1 MQSGSCKVNS
11 KKQEGW
17 FILTNQELENKVSEL
32 ELRQRVAEL
41 EQRLANMQS
50 RPLPYSS
57 WVYAKTKK
65 ACEDYFHSV
74 TQQAWQ
80 GNIILLCEQLGREA
94 FKSARKIGHTCYR
107 PNQYILTEE
116 DGQEYFELVKTFV
129 DVYVD
134 YMTAHLG

>member
-1 MQSGSCKVNS
+1 MS
-11 KKQEGW
+11 
-17 FILTNQELENKVSEL
+17 NQELENKVSEL
-32 ELRQRVAEL
+32 ELRQGVAEL

-65 ACEDYFHSV
+65 ECEDYFHSV
-74 TQQAWQ
+74 TQQTWQ
-80 GNIILLCEQLGREA
+80 GGIILLCEQLGREA
-94 FKSARKIGHTCYR
+94 FKSARKIGQACYR

-116 DGQEYFELVKTFV
+116 DGQEYFELVKAFV